1 MQKREGERDFPFYP
15 VLLSSAARCLT
26 SLLAARGDLSGSPG
40 AVLPPPPAAAPG
52 LNARGRQHRPH
63 AVQRRPPEGSALSLC
78 VWRCHS
84 TPLSNRCC
92 LMHSSLYVCIDADID
107 VQTYKHTYIYVDS
120 SVCA

>member
-52 LNARGRQHRPH
+52 LNARGRQRRPRT
-63 AVQRRPPEGSALSLC
+63 AQRRPPEGSALSPC
-78 VWRCHS
+78 VS
-84 TPLSNRCC
+84 GSATQPL
-92 LMHSSLYVCIDADID
+92 
-107 VQTYKHTYIYVDS
+107 
-120 SVCA
+120 